1 MKLPELKRIMKE
13 HMIKGR
19 SHMNKPA
26 IVTLLLEKGLISE
39 NVEDVGQVPKTRR
52 EFDSKY
58 EFTRS
63 IRKKPKKVE
72 ICDSKTSEV
81 TEYSSIYKASRALCS
96 STSIIIKNNGK
107 VWHGY
112 DIRILEE

>member
-1 MKLPELKRIMKE
+1 MMKLPESKRIMKE
-13 HMIKGR
+13 HMIKR
-19 SHMNKPA
+19 YSRMNKPE
-26 IVTLLLEKGLISE
+26 IVALLLEKGLISE
-39 NVEDVGQVPKTRR
+39 DVPKIQR

-63 IRKKPKKVE
+63 IRKKPKRVE
-72 ICDSKTSEV
+72 IRDSKTSEV